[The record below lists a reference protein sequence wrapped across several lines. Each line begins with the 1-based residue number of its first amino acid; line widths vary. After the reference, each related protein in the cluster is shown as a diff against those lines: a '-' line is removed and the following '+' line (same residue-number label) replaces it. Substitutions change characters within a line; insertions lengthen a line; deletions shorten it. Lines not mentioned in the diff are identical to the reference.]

1 MILKEH
7 FTSGP
12 RKLRFNA
19 DYFSTRRDVGEITLS
34 DRTIAVIGGTGDQG
48 FGLVLRWAKAG
59 EKIIIGSRVQQ
70 KADDAAKK
78 AMEALGGHGS
88 VVGMENPKAAAAADI
103 IVMSVPF
110 AAHVGMIESVKDSIK
125 PDDIFVD
132 VVVPLSTAVG
142 GSATTAV
149 GVWEGSA
156 AQQAV
161 RLLPPHTKI
170 ASAFH
175 NVVAESLQDIGHDV
189 NCDVIVCGDSL
200 ETRKVVM
207 ELAKKIPGVNPVDGG
222 RLENSKIVEQ
232 ITALLIGINIR
243 YKVKDAG
250 IRITGLPPVK

>member
-1 MILKEH
+1 M
-7 FTSGP
+7 
-12 RKLRFNA
+12 
-19 DYFSTRRDVGEITLS
+19 S

-59 EKIIIGSRVQQ
+59 EKVIIGSRQQQ
-70 KADDAAKK
+70 KAEDAAKK
-78 AMEALGGHGS
+78 AREILGGSAS
-88 VVGMENPKAAAAADI
+88 VSGMENPKAAAAADI

-110 AAHVGMIESVKDSIK
+110 AAHIDMTKSVADSIK

-142 GSATTAV
+142 GSASTAL

-175 NVVAESLQDIGHDV
+175 NVVAESLQDLKRDID
-189 NCDVIVCGDSL
+189 CDVIVCGDSQ

-207 ELAKKIPGVNPVDGG
+207 DLAKKIPGVRPVDGG
-222 RLENSKIVEQ
+222 RLENSRIVEQ
-232 ITALLIGINIR
+232 MTALLIGINIR
-243 YKVKDAG
+243 YKVSDAG
-250 IRITGLPPVK
+250 IRITGLPPAS